1 MLYLLI
7 SPPAVLRGAR
17 YPRVD
22 VRPPIAAT
30 YGDLAVDLMAA
41 ARKPLE
47 PWQADSMDLMLST
60 RPDGKWSCY
69 EYAEWVAR
77 QNGKGGL
84 GEARV
89 LTGLF
94 VLDEELLM
102 WSAHEYKTAM
112 EAFRRVRT
120 LIRNLGTP
128 ISETMVDVGGVPV
141 KISNTNGEEGF
152 ERLDTEQRLK
162 FIARSKGSGRGF
174 SGDVNIIDETFAFT
188 VDQQDALM
196 PTLIARPNAQIVY
209 LSSPPLTGNTG
220 EVMFALKSRAEA
232 GGDDSLGYR
241 DWGIPGDLDDLAKV
255 DLDDRSL
262 WQQANPALG
271 LGRVTEETID
281 RMRRSMAA
289 NGGIGFARE
298 VLGLWP
304 RIRQGGGAI
313 DPVQWAKLLDA
324 LSKRDND
331 IALGVDIA
339 PQRDYAAIGLY
350 GPNAA
355 GKGHWQLTD
364 YKPGTDWLVERL
376 VELRGGLNPI
386 AIAMGRST
394 GASLQVELAKVGIV
408 VPDDVDKPVRGQL
421 VITSAS
427 QMTAATG
434 QALDAIRQGTV
445 HHIGQRELD
454 AAVAGAKTR
463 ETGDSVAWSRKDAD
477 ADISPLVAVSVARWA
492 FEALAHLVDQVEEIE
507 PWAVFA

>member
-1 MLYLLI
+1 VASLLT
-7 SPPAVLRGAR
+7 SPPDVLRGAR

-22 VRPPIAAT
+22 VRPPTAGT
-30 YGDLAVDLMAA
+30 YGDLSVDLMAA

-47 PWQADSMDLMLST
+47 PWQADAMDLMLST
-60 RPDGKWSCY
+60 RSDGRWACY

-128 ISETMVDVGGVPV
+128 ISDTMVDVGGVPV

-174 SGDVNIIDETFAFT
+174 SGDVNIIDEAFAFT
-188 VDQQDALM
+188 TDQQDALM
-196 PTLIARPNAQIVY
+196 PTLIARPNAQIIY

-220 EVMFALKSRAEA
+220 EVMYALKKRAEA

-241 DWGIPGDLDDLAKV
+241 DWGIEGDLDDLATF
-255 DLDDRSL
+255 DLDDRRL
-262 WQQANPALG
+262 WQQSNPALG
-271 LGRVTEETID
+271 LGRVTEETIV

-313 DPVQWAKLLDA
+313 DPIQWAKLLDA
-324 LSKRDND
+324 LSKRDGD

-350 GPNAA
+350 GPRAD
-355 GKGHWQLTD
+355 GEGHWQIVD
-364 YKPGTDWLVERL
+364 YRPGTEWIVARL
-376 VELRGGLNPI
+376 AQLKAGLNPI
-386 AIAMGRST
+386 AVAMGRAT
-394 GASLQVELAKVGIV
+394 FDSLKVELDKEGISKPEK
-408 VPDDVDKPVRGQL
+408 PDDPQRGDL
-421 VITSAS
+421 AVLSAAD
-427 QMTAATG
+427 MTASTG
-434 QALDAIRQGTV
+434 QALDAVRQGTV
-445 HHIGQRELD
+445 HHIGQQPLD
-454 AAVAGAKTR
+454 TAVTGAKTR
-463 ETGDSVAWSRKDAD
+463 ETGDTVAWSRKDAS
-477 ADISPLVAVSVARWA
+477 ADICPLVAVSEARWA
-492 FEALAHLVDQVEEIE
+492 YLAWAHLVTATNYDVMES
-507 PWAVFA
+507 VY